1 MNDFPTN
8 VKEKLNSIISDMAD
22 HHWLFSKHPG
32 HDFMRQNLGKLSFY
46 DTMRMIIGMGKGN
59 TNDGIMD
66 YFDLDP
72 ERIPSQSAFNQ
83 RRGQIT
89 LSAFESGESVLLV
102 SPLLS
107 TRVTL
112 RTFIN

>member
-59 TNDGIMD
+59 TNDEIKEIQKLLLQQSRGTEITRQILGLMAV
-66 YFDLDP
+66 
-72 ERIPSQSAFNQ
+72 PSYD
-83 RRGQIT
+83 
-89 LSAFESGESVLLV
+89 V
-102 SPLLS
+102 
-107 TRVTL
+107 
-112 RTFIN
+112 